1 MKRRLAAPLGGSE
14 PLSTNAA
21 AAIHN
26 GGSAL
31 LPVLADHSATTHATA
46 SLSPLRNSRHKTS
59 TSMATMASDACCTLA
74 VFVVLLT
81 IVSQL
86 RLWMMQN
93 GIQSPS
99 PSFYIPTLHPSDY
112 FEKEQWDFGPFI
124 HIVKTRFMQE
134 QGNLTALGQARLALF
149 RVFCLSTM
157 THQSTQQFL
166 WIIRVDPHLH
176 PTLILEPLI
185 QLVQPYDNIYLV
197 ASNVNFRVNENFPG
211 AWRDGAEA
219 RNLVHSQVYT
229 GNRTRLELAMAL
241 EPHLDVLETRLDADD
256 GLHVRFLQV
265 VQETALKA
273 WNESRSSPDTPK
285 LQWMY
290 WCSRRHMDWHW
301 MDRLDVESSLSDK
314 QRQSWSQHMTP
325 KLQDELYR
333 QGALQG
339 VTHSK
344 LCVTPGIT
352 TGFAIG
358 TREANVP
365 VFAHDELVK
374 KLQGDGGLDHNPQNA
389 ASVIPGCGLPSRA
402 DCLQFI
408 ETFVFEAIR
417 SRTPTSAG
425 MLNVHPPLNSLYDSW
440 WVNYVFANMA
450 HESFGISRA
459 SLAWINHYLSDH
471 VIDIA
476 RDNLLGQCTTGH
488 SCKESAK
495 ADLEKLIQSRA
506 ATAATK
512 S

>member
-1 MKRRLAAPLGGSE
+1 
-14 PLSTNAA
+14 
-21 AAIHN
+21 
-26 GGSAL
+26 
-31 LPVLADHSATTHATA
+31 
-46 SLSPLRNSRHKTS
+46 
-59 TSMATMASDACCTLA
+59 
-74 VFVVLLT
+74 
-81 IVSQL
+81 
-86 RLWMMQN
+86 
-93 GIQSPS
+93 
-99 PSFYIPTLHPSDY
+99 
-112 FEKEQWDFGPFI
+112 
-124 HIVKTRFMQE
+124 
-134 QGNLTALGQARLALF
+134 
-149 RVFCLSTM
+149 
-157 THQSTQQFL
+157 
-166 WIIRVDPHLH
+166 
-176 PTLILEPLI
+176 
-185 QLVQPYDNIYLV
+185 
-197 ASNVNFRVNENFPG
+197 
-211 AWRDGAEA
+211 
-219 RNLVHSQVYT
+219 VYS
-229 GNRTRLELAMAL
+229 GNRTRLEMAMAL

-265 VQETALKA
+265 VQETALRA
-273 WNESRSSPDTPK
+273 WNESRSSAETSQ

-314 QRQSWSQHMTP
+314 QRESWSQRMAP
-325 KLQDELYR
+325 KLQDEMYR

-358 TREANVP
+358 TREADVP

-374 KLQGDGGLDHNPQNA
+374 KLQGLDHNPHDAAAAAAAA
-389 ASVIPGCGLPSRA
+389 ASIPGCGLPSRA

-459 SLAWINHYLSDH
+459 SLAWINDYLSRH

-495 ADLEKLIQSRA
+495 ADLERLIQSRA
-506 ATAATK
+506 AATK